1 MNKMIHA
8 HLLTLLSSVLLSQAA
23 LADDTKALP
32 QQPGV
37 SAAERAR
44 VESIV
49 HDYLLKQP
57 EILIQA
63 MQILQ
68 KKEME
73 QAQNIIQQ
81 TKDNAGRYTAA
92 LFHAANDPIGGNV
105 NGKIT
110 VVEFFDYQCPHC
122 VAMSPI
128 LDKVIKNN
136 SDVRVV
142 YKELPIR
149 GPMSELA
156 ARAALAANKQGK
168 YSVFHHLLMS
178 NNQPFSETVVFN
190 LAKSAGLN
198 VDKLKKDMQS
208 DEVNKILQTNMKLRD
223 DLNLFGTPAIF
234 VGKTMATSNDKV
246 QYAPGRV
253 NEVELLKM
261 IKQV

>member
-1 MNKMIHA
+1 MNKMIRT

-23 LADDTKALP
+23 LADSKAP
-32 QQPGV
+32 QPQSGV

-73 QAQNIIQQ
+73 QAQTIIQQ
-81 TKDNAGRYTAA
+81 TKDNAGRYTDA
-92 LFHAANDPIGGNV
+92 LFHADNDPVGGNV
-105 NGKIT
+105 NGKVT

-136 SDVRVV
+136 ADVRVI

-149 GPMSELA
+149 GPM
-156 ARAALAANKQGK
+156 
-168 YSVFHHLLMS
+168 
-178 NNQPFSETVVFN
+178 
-190 LAKSAGLN
+190 
-198 VDKLKKDMQS
+198 
-208 DEVNKILQTNMKLRD
+208 
-223 DLNLFGTPAIF
+223 
-234 VGKTMATSNDKV
+234 
-246 QYAPGRV
+246 
-253 NEVELLKM
+253 
-261 IKQV
+261 